1 MHAASTS
8 RVPPVTLSRALVLVE
23 IGLVLGLSLGRSG
36 VYALVRLIEAA
47 TAPGRL
53 SSSTAVMNS
62 SLAPGREWFDLTFQL
77 LGIGFGLVPV
87 ALAAYLLVRS
97 DTNPWSVWVGDRGA
111 GLGRRIGVDALWGA
125 GVAAVVGS
133 TGIAFYLI
141 THALGINLTVIPE
154 ALPGVW
160 WKIPVLV
167 GWALENALLEEAV
180 VLGFVQLRLR
190 QIGLSVPAAIGL
202 SAVLRGPIT
211 STRAGAASPAT
222 SSWGCSSAG
231 STTAGAGSRPG
242 RRAPAPRRGCVRR
255 LCPAGAARVVAAGVS
270 GGGVAVGRDGSPR

>member
-1 MHAASTS
+1 VHAASTS

-202 SAVLRGPIT
+202 SAVLRGSYHLYQGWGGFTGNLVMGVLFGWLYHRWGRIT
-211 STRAGAASPAT
+211 P
-222 SSWGCSSAG
+222 
-231 STTAGAGSRPG
+231 
-242 RRAPAPRRGCVRR
+242 
-255 LCPAGAARVVAAGVS
+255 LVVAHLLLDVGAFVGYALLAPHVS
-270 GGGVAVGRDGSPR
+270 WLPG